1 MEQDLITILETKVD
15 GLLARIAKLEEEKR
29 ILEKELGE
37 MKDHINAL
45 EAQKEAALLKIRSI
59 LDKIDTLSQGP
70 SNSIGNES
78 SENLDDSGSSR
89 PEVSSNKG
97 DKSLF

>member
-45 EAQKEAALLKIRSI
+45 E
-59 LDKIDTLSQGP
+59 
-70 SNSIGNES
+70 
-78 SENLDDSGSSR
+78 
-89 PEVSSNKG
+89 VSSSKG